1 METATFQALNTG
13 TLIAILFL
21 VSLGLVITF
30 GLMGVINL
38 AHGEFFMLGAYTVV
52 IGSQLGL
59 PLIVTLIATPFVV
72 GAFGMVVEGTII
84 RRLYSRPLDTLLATW
99 GLSLVIRQVVT
110 IVLGAQQRGTDALF
124 SGTVSVLGVEYP
136 LYRLFIIALAVVIG
150 VGFLWVVFR
159 SDFGVRLRAV
169 IQNREIAS
177 ALGVDSRRVDALTFA
192 GGAGVAALA
201 GAIVSPLGTVN
212 PNMGLPWLIDSFLV
226 VIVGG
231 DSAIGPVV
239 GAVFVGGVESTLS
252 FFIQPVTASM
262 LVLVFAIV
270 ALRFRPQGLAG
281 RRRRT

>member
-1 METATFQALNTG
+1 MDSAIFQVLNSG

-30 GLMGVINL
+30 GLMGIINL

-52 IGSQLGL
+52 VGTELGM
-59 PLIVTLIATPFVV
+59 PLVAMLVVTPFIV
-72 GAFGMVVEGTII
+72 GAFGFALERTII
-84 RRLYSRPLDTLLATW
+84 RRLYTRPLDTLLATW

-110 IVLGAQQRGTDALF
+110 IVLGAQQRGSDALF
-124 SGTVSVLGVEYP
+124 SGTVSILGVEYP
-136 LYRLFIIALAVVIG
+136 MYRVFIMAMAVLVGAAYFFVIY
-150 VGFLWVVFR
+150 R
-159 SDFGVRLRAV
+159 SDFGVKLRSV
-169 IQNREIAS
+169 IENRDMAT

-231 DSAIGPVV
+231 ESPIGPVV
-239 GAVFVGGVESTLS
+239 GAVFVGGAESTLA

-262 LVLVFAIV
+262 LVLVVAIV

-281 RRRRT
+281 GRRRT

>member
-30 GLMGVINL
+30 GLMGIINL
-38 AHGEFFMLGAYTVV
+38 AHGEFFMLGAYTVLV
-52 IGSQLGL
+52 GTELGV
-59 PLIVTLIATPFVV
+59 PLIVMLVLTPFLV
-72 GAFGMVVEGTII
+72 GAFGIVVEGTVI
-84 RRLYSRPLDTLLATW
+84 RRLYARPLDTLLATW

-110 IVLGAQQRGTDALF
+110 IVLGAQQRGAEALF
-124 SGTVSVLGVEYP
+124 SGTVSILGVDYP
-136 LYRLFIIALAVVIG
+136 LYRIFIMGVAVLVGSGFFWVI
-150 VGFLWVVFR
+150 FR
-159 SDFGVRLRAV
+159 TDFGVKLRAV
-169 IQNREIAS
+169 IRNREMAS

-226 VIVGG
+226 VILGG
-231 DSAIGPVV
+231 ESAVGPVV
-239 GAVFVGGVESTLS
+239 GAVFVGGSESTLS

-281 RRRRT
+281 GRRRS

>member
-30 GLMGVINL
+30 GLMGIINL
-38 AHGEFFMLGAYTVV
+38 AHGEFFMLGAYTVLV
-52 IGSQLGL
+52 GTEVGV
-59 PLIVTLIATPFVV
+59 PLIVMLVVTPLVV
-72 GAFGMVVEGTII
+72 GAFGVLIEGTVI
-84 RRLYSRPLDTLLATW
+84 RRLYTRPLDTLLATW

-110 IVLGAQQRGTDALF
+110 IVLGSQQRGTDALF
-124 SGTVSVLGVEYP
+124 SGTVTILGVDYP
-136 LYRLFIIALAVVIG
+136 LYRIFIMGVAILVG
-150 VGFLWVVFR
+150 VGFFWVIFR
-159 SDFGVRLRAV
+159 TDFGVKLRAV
-169 IQNREIAS
+169 IRNRDMAS

-226 VIVGG
+226 VILGG
-231 DSAIGPVV
+231 DSALGPVV
-239 GAVFVGGVESTLS
+239 GAVFVGGAESTLA

-281 RRRRT
+281 GRRRS

>member
-1 METATFQALNTG
+1 METATFQALNTS
-13 TLIAILFL
+13 TLVAILFL

-30 GLMGVINL
+30 GLMGIINL
-38 AHGEFFMLGAYTVV
+38 AHGEFFMLGAYTVLV
-52 IGSQLGL
+52 GTELGL
-59 PLIVTLIATPFVV
+59 PVLVMLVATPFIV
-72 GAFGMVVEGTII
+72 GAFGIVIEGTII
-84 RRLYSRPLDTLLATW
+84 RRLYTRPLDTLLATW

-110 IVLGAQQRGTDALF
+110 IVLGAQQRGTDALL
-124 SGTVSVLGVEYP
+124 SGTVSVLGVDYP
-136 LYRLFIIALAVVIG
+136 AYRIFIMVVAVLVGAGFFWVI
-150 VGFLWVVFR
+150 FR
-159 SDFGVRLRAV
+159 TDFGVKLRAV
-169 IQNREIAS
+169 IRNRDMAS
-177 ALGVDSRRVDALTFA
+177 ALEIDSRRVDALTFG

-231 DSAIGPVV
+231 ESAPGPVV
-239 GAVFVGGVESTLS
+239 GAVFVGGAESTLA

-281 RRRRT
+281 GRRHQ

>member
-1 METATFQALNTG
+1 MDTAIFQLLNSG

-30 GLMGVINL
+30 GLMGIINL

-52 IGSQLGL
+52 VGAELGV
-59 PLIVTLIATPFVV
+59 PLVAMLVATPFIV
-72 GAFGMVVEGTII
+72 GAFGFALEKTII

-110 IVLGAQQRGTDALF
+110 IVLGSQQRGSDALF
-124 SGTVSVLGVEYP
+124 SGTVSILGVDYP
-136 LYRLFIIALAVVIG
+136 VYRIFIMAMALLIGAAYFLVI
-150 VGFLWVVFR
+150 FR
-159 SDFGVRLRAV
+159 SDFGVKLRAV
-169 IQNREIAS
+169 IEKRDMAT

-239 GAVFVGGVESTLS
+239 GAFFVGGAESTLA

-262 LVLVFAIV
+262 LVLIFAIV
-270 ALRFRPQGLAG
+270 ALRLRPQGLAG
-281 RRRRT
+281 GRRRT

>member
-30 GLMGVINL
+30 GLMGIINL

-52 IGSQLGL
+52 VGTDLGL
-59 PLIVTLIATPFVV
+59 PLVVTLIATPFVV
-72 GAFGMVVEGTII
+72 GAFGVLIEATII
-84 RRLYSRPLDTLLATW
+84 RRLYARPLDTLLATW
-99 GLSLVIRQVVT
+99 GLSLVIRQIVT
-110 IVLGAQQRGTDALF
+110 IVLGARQRGIDALF
-124 SGTVSVLGVEYP
+124 SGTVTILGVEYP
-136 LYRLFIIALAVVIG
+136 IYRIFVMTMAVLIG
-150 VGFLWVVFR
+150 AGFFWIVFR
-159 SDFGVRLRAV
+159 TDFGVKLRAV
-169 IQNREIAS
+169 IRNRDIAS

-231 DSAIGPVV
+231 ESALGPVV
-239 GAVFVGGVESTLS
+239 GAVFVGGAESTLS

-262 LVLVFAIV
+262 LVLVIAIV

-281 RRRRT
+281 GRPRT